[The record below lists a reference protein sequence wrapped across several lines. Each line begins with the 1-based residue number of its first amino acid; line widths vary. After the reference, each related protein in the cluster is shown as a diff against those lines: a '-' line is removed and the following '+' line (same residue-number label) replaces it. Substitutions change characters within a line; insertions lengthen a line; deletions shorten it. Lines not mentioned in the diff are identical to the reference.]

1 MKLKELREQK
11 GLKQYEV
18 AKHLKMTNATYSR
31 YEKGQRQA
39 DYETLIKIA
48 NYFNVTIDYLLS
60 ENDTPT
66 KKTAHKENHV
76 TLIGRGGEFKE
87 YELPPENIAALE
99 TILENLK
106 KKEN

>member
-11 GLKQYEV
+11 KLKQYEV
-18 AKHLKMTNATYSR
+18 AKALDMTNATYNR

-48 NYFNVTIDYLLS
+48 NFFNVSIDYLLS
-60 ENDTPT
+60 DNET
-66 KKTAHKENHV
+66 KPKPNPKENRV
-76 TLIGRGGEFKE
+76 TLIGRGGELKE

-106 KKEN
+106 KKDD